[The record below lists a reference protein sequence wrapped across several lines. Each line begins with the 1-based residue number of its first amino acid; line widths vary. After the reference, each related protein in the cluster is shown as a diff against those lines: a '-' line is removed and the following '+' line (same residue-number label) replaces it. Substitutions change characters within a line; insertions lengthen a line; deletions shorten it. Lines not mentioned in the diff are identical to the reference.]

1 MAEKSLSLH
10 RRGFVSRDMRVTR
23 DIVERANARTIA
35 RSERLASRFV
45 RRSVNSDGSFEVSVM
60 YRGKRYSQ
68 HITQE
73 QLKTSFGKAISSH
86 VKKI

>member
-10 RRGFVSRDMRVTR
+10 RRFASRDMRITN
-23 DIVERANARTIA
+23 DIVERANARTMA
-35 RSERLASRFV
+35 RSERQHWDSIG
-45 RRSVNSDGSFEVSVM
+45 RSVNSDGSFEVSVM

>member
-10 RRGFVSRDMRVTR
+10 RRRFASRDMRITN
-23 DIVERANARTIA
+23 DIVERANARTMA
-35 RSERLASRFV
+35 RSDRPTSYFV
-45 RRSVNSDGSFEVSVM
+45 GPSVNSDGSFEVSVM